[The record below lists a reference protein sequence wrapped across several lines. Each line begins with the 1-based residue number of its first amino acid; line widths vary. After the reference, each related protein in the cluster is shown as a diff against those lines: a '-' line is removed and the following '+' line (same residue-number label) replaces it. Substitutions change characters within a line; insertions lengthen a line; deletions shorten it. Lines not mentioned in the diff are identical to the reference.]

1 MSLEIAAIGDV
12 GIYDQQ
18 VKSLAKSIP
27 AHQISFLALLG
38 DNFYPTGIQN
48 GKEWD
53 QYLKTFGH
61 LKVPIYP
68 ILGNHD
74 YSGDI
79 TAQLNSPYWRM
90 PDYYYSVIYDQ
101 VGFWFI
107 DTQIIDP
114 GNPDDPNTYMNLWNP
129 IQYYHG
135 SQSIKNNCQLEWLN
149 KSLHRHRKIPH
160 KIVFGHY
167 PIFTSGIHGD
177 NLKLAQELLPI
188 LTKHRVS
195 AYVSGHDH
203 NNQHIQRRIN
213 NEYVFNQ
220 YITACTSH
228 ENAYPYKTKQHGSVY
243 FSTEVA
249 YLKITCG
256 KQLVF
261 RFITPQG
268 KIIYARN

>member
-1 MSLEIAAIGDV
+1 MYLDTPY
-12 GIYDQQ
+12 IY
-18 VKSLAKSIP
+18 
-27 AHQISFLALLG
+27 F
-38 DNFYPTGIQN
+38 
-48 GKEWD
+48 
-53 QYLKTFGH
+53 
-61 LKVPIYP
+61 
-68 ILGNHD
+68 
-74 YSGDI
+74 
-79 TAQLNSPYWRM
+79 
-90 PDYYYSVIYDQ
+90 
-101 VGFWFI
+101 
-107 DTQIIDP
+107 
-114 GNPDDPNTYMNLWNP
+114 
-129 IQYYHG
+129 
-135 SQSIKNNCQLEWLN
+135 
-149 KSLHRHRKIPH
+149 
-160 KIVFGHY
+160 
-167 PIFTSGIHGD
+167 GIHGD
-177 NLKLAQELLPI
+177 NLKLAQKLLPI